1 MERNQGDEGGG
12 LSTVISFPPLSV
24 LSSLGVALVGS
35 VWFFL
40 STLRVLIRLSHS
52 HGSCRRWSSF
62 CFLLG
67 QEIKTYFDLNLP
79 RADFHVILLRTSF
92 L

>member
-1 MERNQGDEGGG
+1 MERNQGDEGGS

-62 CFLLG
+62 LFSS
-67 QEIKTYFDLNLP
+67 
-79 RADFHVILLRTSF
+79 RTGNKNIFRLESSSC
-92 L
+92 

>member
-1 MERNQGDEGGG
+1 MERIQGDEGGG
-12 LSTVISFPPLSV
+12 LSTVISFPLSV

-79 RADFHVILLRTSF
+79 RAAFHVILLRTSF